1 MTSVHLYQAEKKD
14 VENIY
19 DLLVEFKDE
28 DLSDLNLPDVDKPKL
43 LTFIND
49 NFIEN
54 SNQDKKQELLIILL
68 EYFKIKKKMKKIIL
82 LKNLDKN
89 KLVGLCI
96 FYKSELWFSKDQ
108 VMNIHVIYIKKNF
121 RSYKLLKTMIDSVK
135 KVSDGLPIFLAI
147 TTGLKIDAVFKRLG
161 FENLGSN
168 WRMM

>member
-1 MTSVHLYQAEKKD
+1 MSSVHLYQAEKKD

-43 LTFIND
+43 LTFINAML
-49 NFIEN
+49 
-54 SNQDKKQELLIILL
+54 QKG
-68 EYFKIKKKMKKIIL
+68 KIIL

>member
-43 LTFIND
+43 LTFINAML
-49 NFIEN
+49 
-54 SNQDKKQELLIILL
+54 QK
-68 EYFKIKKKMKKIIL
+68 KKIIL

-96 FYKSELWFSKDQ
+96 FYKSELWFSKEQ